1 MVQFQILCSL
11 HCYCPFFH
19 IPNSKLWNGIII
31 LGSQSLPLSS
41 AAHFQNAKVWTLSK
55 YRKPGSHAYFP
66 MALQQADLISQSL
79 DSNFNG
85 IELMFMYLKV
95 IQMLRGVKRK
105 FLVSLK
111 QRDFEFQF
119 PAFLIP
125 DSINTIRSLGIL

>member
-1 MVQFQILCSL
+1 
-11 HCYCPFFH
+11 
-19 IPNSKLWNGIII
+19 
-31 LGSQSLPLSS
+31 
-41 AAHFQNAKVWTLSK
+41 
-55 YRKPGSHAYFP
+55 

-95 IQMLRGVKRK
+95 IQMLRGVKGK